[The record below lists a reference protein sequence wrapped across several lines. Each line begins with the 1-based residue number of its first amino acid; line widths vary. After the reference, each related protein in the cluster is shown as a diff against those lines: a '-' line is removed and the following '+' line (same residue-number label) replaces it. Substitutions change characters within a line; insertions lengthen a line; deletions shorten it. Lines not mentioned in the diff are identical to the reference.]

1 MIEIVRKDS
10 TRARI
15 VSSGT
20 GWVVEGTVYDNNQ
33 QTTEYG
39 IYLTFKEAYE
49 ALDRIKDYIEQ
60 IKES

>member
-1 MIEIVRKDS
+1 MI
-10 TRARI
+10 RI
-15 VSSGT
+15 VTKGT

-49 ALDRIKDYIEQ
+49 ALDRIKQ
-60 IKES
+60 ILDEHDKL